1 MPKTFQRNGQFW
13 LLALQVA
20 TVNFFTGGFGPSQA
34 LLREDQGTSLGV
46 AGLHGTAMG
55 IAAIIAGGMNSK
67 LVHRFG
73 RPNTTWIGLT
83 VFSIGIVFF
92 VFSPPVQLTLVATLV
107 AGWGIS
113 VVINN
118 VNTAGSH
125 AFAERSHTAVAQ
137 INAVAIAGFVT
148 GNFVIGTTANI
159 VRDQWRIGLLI
170 TIPFILALF
179 IKGRKFEP
187 DSHIPDEDG
196 PQRGKLSRGYWLS
209 WTGFFI
215 SISAEFATSFWS
227 ASLISDR
234 TDASA
239 AISTLAVIAFGAGIG
254 TGRWY
259 AGRLLK
265 RFHADE
271 QLKIALALQ
280 FIAFGLFWSSHIL
293 VLSLVTLF
301 MVGLGI
307 SVQFPLFTLR
317 LVAFSEGR
325 PDLAIGK
332 SSIAAGIAIASS
344 PLLLGILGDNFGISR
359 AYIMVPVLIALGFIM
374 VALSPSKHLG
384 VNNI

>member
-34 LLREDQGTSLGV
+34 LLREDQGTSLGI
-46 AGLHGTAMG
+46 AGLHGTALG
-55 IAAIIAGGMNSK
+55 VAAIIAGGFNSK
-67 LVHRFG
+67 LVHRYG
-73 RPNTTWIGLT
+73 RSNTTWIGLT
-83 VFSIGIVFF
+83 VFSIGITFF
-92 VFSPPVQLTLVATLV
+92 VFAPPVQLTLIATLI
-107 AGWGIS
+107 AGLGTSI
-113 VVINN
+113 VINN

-137 INAVAIAGFVT
+137 INAIAIAGFVT
-148 GNFVIGTTANI
+148 GNFIIGTTANV

-170 TIPFILALF
+170 TIPFALALF

-187 DSHIPDEDG
+187 DSHIPDESG
-196 PQRGKLSRGYWLS
+196 PQRGKLSKGFWFS

-215 SISAEFATSFWS
+215 SISAEFATTFWS

-234 TDASA
+234 TEASA
-239 AISTLAVIAFGAGIG
+239 AISTLAVIAFGTGVG

-271 QLKIALALQ
+271 QLKMALFLQ
-280 FIAFGLFWSSHIL
+280 FIAFGLFWSSH
-293 VLSLVTLF
+293 VLALCLITLF
-301 MVGLGI
+301 LVGLGI

-317 LVAFSEGR
+317 MVAFSEGR

-359 AYIMVPVLIALGFIM
+359 AYIMVPVLVALGFTM
-374 VALSPSKHLG
+374 VVLSPSKHLG
-384 VNNI
+384 ANNI

>member
-20 TVNFFTGGFGPSQA
+20 TVNFFIGGFGPSQA
-34 LLREDQGTSLGV
+34 LLREDQGTSLGI
-46 AGLHGTAMG
+46 AGLHGTALG
-55 IAAIIAGGMNSK
+55 VAAIIAGGFNSK

-73 RPNTTWIGLT
+73 RSNTTWIGIS
-83 VFSIGIVFF
+83 VFSIGITFF
-92 VFSPPVQLTLVATLV
+92 VFAPPVQLTLVATLI
-107 AGWGIS
+107 AGLGTS

-125 AFAERSHTAVAQ
+125 LFAARSHTAVAQ
-137 INAVAIAGFVT
+137 LNAIAIAGFVT
-148 GNFVIGTTANI
+148 GNFIIGSTANI
-159 VRDQWRIGLLI
+159 VRDQWRVGLLI
-170 TIPFILALF
+170 TIPFALALF

-187 DSHIPDEDG
+187 ASHIPDESG
-196 PQRGKLSRGYWLS
+196 PQRGKLSKGYWFS

-234 TDASA
+234 TDATA
-239 AISTLAVIAFGAGIG
+239 AISTLAVIAFGTGVG

-259 AGRLLK
+259 AGRVLK

-271 QLKIALALQ
+271 QLKLALSVQ

-293 VLSLVTLF
+293 IFSLITLF

-317 LVAFSEGR
+317 MVAFSEGR

-359 AYIMVPVLIALGFIM
+359 AYIMVPVLIAIGFSM
-374 VALSPSKHLG
+374 VLLSPSKHLG
-384 VNNI
+384 ANNI

>member
-34 LLREDQGTSLGV
+34 LLREDQGTSLSI

-55 IAAIIAGGMNSK
+55 VAAIFAGWLNSK
-67 LVHRFG
+67 MVHRFG
-73 RPNTTWIGLT
+73 RSNSTWIGLI
-83 VFSIGIVFF
+83 VFSIGIVIF
-92 VFSPPVQLTLVATLV
+92 VFSPPVQLTLLATLI
-107 AGWGIS
+107 AGFGIS

-125 AFAERSHTAVAQ
+125 AFAENSHTAVAQ

-148 GNFVIGTTANI
+148 GNFIIGSTANI
-159 VRDQWRIGLLI
+159 VRDQWRVGLLI
-170 TIPFILALF
+170 TIPFILGMF
-179 IKGRKFEP
+179 IFGRKYQP
-187 DSHIPDEDG
+187 DSHIPDESG
-196 PQRGKLSRGYWLS
+196 PQRGKLSRGFWIS
-209 WTGFFI
+209 FTGFFI

-234 TDASA
+234 TDASS
-239 AISTLAVIAFGAGIG
+239 AISTLAVIAFGTGVG

-280 FIAFGLFWSSHIL
+280 FVAFGFFWSSHIL
-293 VLSLVTLF
+293 AFSLLTLF
-301 MVGLGI
+301 FVGLGI

-317 LVAFSEGR
+317 MVAFSEGR
-325 PDLAIGK
+325 PDLSIGK

-359 AYIMVPVLIALGFIM
+359 AYIMVPVLIALGFTM
-374 VALSPSKHLG
+374 VLISPSKHLG
-384 VNNI
+384 KNNV

>member
-46 AGLHGTAMG
+46 AGLHGTALG
-55 IAAIIAGGMNSK
+55 VAAIIAGGFNSK
-67 LVHRFG
+67 LVHRYG
-73 RPNTTWIGLT
+73 RSSTTWIGLS
-83 VFSIGIVFF
+83 VFSLGIVFF
-92 VFSPPVQLTLVATLV
+92 VFAPPVQLTLIATLF
-107 AGWGIS
+107 AGLGTSI
-113 VVINN
+113 VINN

-125 AFAERSHTAVAQ
+125 VFAERSHTAVAQ
-137 INAVAIAGFVT
+137 INAIAIAGFVA
-148 GNFVIGTTANI
+148 GNFIIGSTANI
-159 VRDQWRIGLLI
+159 VRDQWRLGLLI

-179 IKGRKFEP
+179 IKGRKHQD
-187 DSHIPDEDG
+187 DSHVRDETG
-196 PQRGKLSRGYWLS
+196 PQRGKLSRGFWFS

-239 AISTLAVIAFGAGIG
+239 AISTLAVIAFGTGVG

-271 QLKIALALQ
+271 QLKIALSLQ

-293 VLSLVTLF
+293 ALCLITLF

-317 LVAFSEGR
+317 MVAFSEGR

-344 PLLLGILGDNFGISR
+344 PLLLGVLGDNFGISR
-359 AYIMVPVLIALGFIM
+359 AYIMVPVLIALGFAM

>member
-34 LLREDQGTSLGV
+34 LLREDQGTSLSI

-55 IAAIIAGGMNSK
+55 VAAIIAGWVNSK
-67 LVHRFG
+67 MVHRFG
-73 RPNTTWIGLT
+73 RSNSTWIGLI
-83 VFSIGIVFF
+83 VFSIGIVIF
-92 VFSPPVQLTLVATLV
+92 VFSPPVQLTLFATLI
-107 AGWGIS
+107 AGFGIS

-148 GNFVIGTTANI
+148 GNFIIGSTANI
-159 VRDQWRIGLLI
+159 VRDQWRVGLLI
-170 TIPFILALF
+170 TIPFILGMF
-179 IKGRKFEP
+179 IFGRKYQP
-187 DSHIPDEDG
+187 DSHIPDEAG
-196 PQRGKLSRGYWLS
+196 PQRGKLSRGFWIS
-209 WTGFFI
+209 FTGFFI

-234 TDASA
+234 TDASS
-239 AISTLAVIAFGAGIG
+239 AISTLAVIAFGTGVG

-280 FIAFGLFWSSHIL
+280 FVAFGFFWSSHIL
-293 VLSLVTLF
+293 AFSLLTLF
-301 MVGLGI
+301 FVGLGI

-317 LVAFSEGR
+317 MVAFSEGR
-325 PDLAIGK
+325 PDLSIGK

-374 VALSPSKHLG
+374 VLISPSKHLTT
-384 VNNI
+384 NNA

>member
-1 MPKTFQRNGQFW
+1 
-13 LLALQVA
+13 
-20 TVNFFTGGFGPSQA
+20 
-34 LLREDQGTSLGV
+34 LLREDQGTSLGI
-46 AGLHGTAMG
+46 AGLHGTALG
-55 IAAIIAGGMNSK
+55 VAAIIAGGFNSK

-73 RPNTTWIGLT
+73 RSNTTWIGLS
-83 VFSIGIVFF
+83 VFSIGIAFF
-92 VFSPPVQLTLVATLV
+92 VFAPPVQLTLIATLI
-107 AGWGIS
+107 AGLGTSI
-113 VVINN
+113 VINN

-137 INAVAIAGFVT
+137 LNAIAIAGFVT
-148 GNFVIGTTANI
+148 GNFIVGTTANI
-159 VRDQWRIGLLI
+159 VRDQWRLGLLI

-196 PQRGKLSRGYWLS
+196 PQRGKLSKGFWFS
-209 WTGFFI
+209 FAGFFL
-215 SISAEFATSFWS
+215 SICAEFATSFWS
-227 ASLISDR
+227 ASLISNR

-239 AISTLAVIAFGAGIG
+239 AISTLAVIAFGSGVG

-259 AGRLLK
+259 AGRVLK

-271 QLKIALALQ
+271 QLKMALCLQ
-280 FIAFGLFWSSHIL
+280 FIAFWLFWSSHNL
-293 VLSLVTLF
+293 VLCLITLF

-307 SVQFPLFTLR
+307 AVQFPLFTLR
-317 LVAFSEGR
+317 MVAFSEGR

-359 AYIMVPVLIALGFIM
+359 AYIMVPVLIALCLAM
-374 VALSPSKHLG
+374 VLLSSSKHLG
-384 VNNI
+384 ANNI

>member
-1 MPKTFQRNGQFW
+1 MPKTFQRNGHFW

-34 LLREDQGTSLGV
+34 LLRQDQGTSLGV

-55 IAAIIAGGMNSK
+55 VAAIFAGGVNSK
-67 LVHRFG
+67 MVHRFG
-73 RPNTTWIGLT
+73 RSNTTWLGLAI
-83 VFSIGIVFF
+83 FSLGIVFF
-92 VFSPPVQLTLVATLV
+92 VFAPPVQMTLFATLI
-107 AGWGIS
+107 AGFGIS

-137 INAVAIAGFVT
+137 INAVAIAGFVI
-148 GNFVIGTTANI
+148 GNFIIGSTANFA
-159 VRDQWRIGLLI
+159 RDQWRLGFLI
-170 TIPFILALF
+170 TIPFILVLF

-196 PQRGKLSRGYWLS
+196 PQRGRLSRGFWLS

-215 SISAEFATSFWS
+215 SISAEFATTFWS

-234 TDASA
+234 TDASP
-239 AISTLAVIAFGAGIG
+239 AISTLAVIAFGTGVG
-254 TGRWY
+254 LGRWY

-271 QLKIALALQ
+271 QLKIALLLQ
-280 FIAFGLFWSSHIL
+280 FVAFGLFWSSHIL
-293 VLSLVTLF
+293 AFCLITLF
-301 MVGLGI
+301 FVGLGI

-317 LVAFSEGR
+317 MVAFSEGR
-325 PDLAIGK
+325 PDLAMGK

-359 AYIMVPVLIALGFIM
+359 AYIMVPVLIALGFTM
-374 VALSPSKHLG
+374 VLISPSKHLG
-384 VNNI
+384 TNKI

>member
-1 MPKTFQRNGQFW
+1 M
-13 LLALQVA
+13 
-20 TVNFFTGGFGPSQA
+20 
-34 LLREDQGTSLGV
+34 LREDQGTSLGI
-46 AGLHGTAMG
+46 AGLHGTALG
-55 IAAIIAGGMNSK
+55 VAAIIAGGFNSK

-73 RPNTTWIGLT
+73 RSNTTWIGLS
-83 VFSIGIVFF
+83 VFSIGITFF
-92 VFSPPVQLTLVATLV
+92 VFAPPVQLTLLATLI
-107 AGWGIS
+107 AGLGTS

-125 AFAERSHTAVAQ
+125 LFAERSHTAVSQ
-137 INAVAIAGFVT
+137 LNAIAIAGFVT
-148 GNFVIGTTANI
+148 GNFIIGSTANI
-159 VRDQWRIGLLI
+159 VRDQWRVGLLI
-170 TIPFILALF
+170 TIPFALALF

-187 DSHIPDEDG
+187 DSHIPDESG
-196 PQRGKLSRGYWLS
+196 PQRGKLSKGYWFS

-234 TDASA
+234 TYASA
-239 AISTLAVIAFGAGIG
+239 AISTLAVIAFGTGVG

-259 AGRLLK
+259 AGRVLK

-271 QLKIALALQ
+271 QLKLALSLQ

-293 VLSLVTLF
+293 VFSLITLF

-317 LVAFSEGR
+317 MVAFSEGR

-359 AYIMVPVLIALGFIM
+359 AYIMVPVLIAIGFTM
-374 VALSPSKHLG
+374 VLLSPSKHLG
-384 VNNI
+384 ANNI

>member
-34 LLREDQGTSLGV
+34 LLREDQGTSLGI
-46 AGLHGTAMG
+46 AGLHGTALG
-55 IAAIIAGGMNSK
+55 IAAIVAGGLNSK
-67 LVHRFG
+67 LVHRYG
-73 RPNTTWIGLT
+73 RSNTTWIGLT
-83 VFSIGIVFF
+83 VFSVGIAFF
-92 VFSPPVQLTLVATLV
+92 VFAPPVQLTLLATLI
-107 AGWGIS
+107 AGFGTS

-137 INAVAIAGFVT
+137 LNAIAIAGFVT
-148 GNFVIGTTANI
+148 GNFIVGSTANV
-159 VRDQWRIGLLI
+159 VRDQWRLGLLI
-170 TIPFILALF
+170 TIPFALALF

-187 DSHIPDEDG
+187 DSHVPDESG
-196 PQRGKLSRGYWLS
+196 PQRGKLSKGFWFS

-215 SISAEFATSFWS
+215 SISAEFATTFWS

-239 AISTLAVIAFGAGIG
+239 AISTLAVIAFGTGVG

-271 QLKIALALQ
+271 QLKLALTLQ
-280 FIAFGLFWSSHIL
+280 FVAFGFFWSSHIL
-293 VLSLVTLF
+293 VLSLITLF
-301 MVGLGI
+301 FVGLGI

-317 LVAFSEGR
+317 MVAFSEGR

-359 AYIMVPVLIALGFIM
+359 AYIMVPVLVALGFAM
-374 VALSPSKHLG
+374 VLFSPSKHLG
-384 VNNI
+384 ANNI

>member
-34 LLREDQGTSLGV
+34 LLREDQGTSLGI
-46 AGLHGTAMG
+46 AGLHGTALG
-55 IAAIIAGGMNSK
+55 VAAIIAGGFNSK

-73 RPNTTWIGLT
+73 RSNTTWIGLT
-83 VFSIGIVFF
+83 VFSIGIAFF
-92 VFSPPVQLTLVATLV
+92 VFAPPVQLTLVATLI
-107 AGWGIS
+107 AGLGTS

-137 INAVAIAGFVT
+137 LNAIAIAGFVT
-148 GNFVIGTTANI
+148 GNFIVGSTANV
-159 VRDQWRIGLLI
+159 VRDQWRLGLLI
-170 TIPFILALF
+170 TIPFALALF

-187 DSHIPDEDG
+187 DSHVPDESG
-196 PQRGKLSRGYWLS
+196 PQRGKLSKGFWFS

-215 SISAEFATSFWS
+215 SISAEFATTFWS

-234 TDASA
+234 TDASS
-239 AISTLAVIAFGAGIG
+239 AISTLAVISFGTGVG

-271 QLKIALALQ
+271 QIKLALTLQ

-293 VLSLVTLF
+293 VLSLITLF
-301 MVGLGI
+301 FVGLGI

-317 LVAFSEGR
+317 MVAFSEGR

-359 AYIMVPVLIALGFIM
+359 AYIMVPVLIALGFAM
-374 VALSPSKHLG
+374 VLFSPSKHLG
-384 VNNI
+384 ANNI

>member
-55 IAAIIAGGMNSK
+55 VAAIVAGAMNSK

-73 RPNTTWIGLT
+73 RSNTTWIGLT

-92 VFSPPVQLTLVATLV
+92 VFSPPVQFTLLATLV

-148 GNFVIGTTANI
+148 GNFIIGTTANI
-159 VRDQWRIGLLI
+159 VRDQWRVGMLI
-170 TIPFILALF
+170 TIPFILVLF

-187 DSHIPDEDG
+187 DSHTPDESG
-196 PQRGKLSRGYWLS
+196 PQRGRLSRGFWFS
-209 WTGFFI
+209 FTGFFI

-239 AISTLAVIAFGAGIG
+239 AISTLAVIAFGTGVG

-259 AGRLLK
+259 AGRVLK

-280 FIAFGLFWSSHIL
+280 FVAFGLFWSSHIL
-293 VLSLVTLF
+293 ALCLITLF

-317 LVAFSEGR
+317 MVAFSEGR

-332 SSIAAGIAIASS
+332 SSIAAGIAIACS

-359 AYIMVPVLIALGFIM
+359 AYIMVPVLIALGFTM

-384 VNNI
+384 TNNI

>member
-34 LLREDQGTSLGV
+34 LLREDQGTSLSI

-55 IAAIIAGGMNSK
+55 VAAIIAGWLNSK
-67 LVHRFG
+67 MVHRFG
-73 RPNTTWIGLT
+73 RSNSTWIGLII
-83 VFSIGIVFF
+83 FSIGIVFF
-92 VFSPPVQLTLVATLV
+92 VFSPPVQLTLLATLI
-107 AGWGIS
+107 AGFGIS

-125 AFAERSHTAVAQ
+125 AFAEQSHTAVAQ

-148 GNFVIGTTANI
+148 GNFIIGTTANI
-159 VRDQWRIGLLI
+159 IRDQWRVGLLI
-170 TIPFILALF
+170 TIPFILGMF
-179 IKGRKFEP
+179 IYGRKYQP
-187 DSHIPDEDG
+187 DSHIPDESG
-196 PQRGKLSRGYWLS
+196 PQRGKLSRGFWIS
-209 WTGFFI
+209 FTGFFI

-234 TDASA
+234 TDASS
-239 AISTLAVIAFGAGIG
+239 AISTLAVIAFGTGVG

-280 FIAFGLFWSSHIL
+280 FVAFGLFWSSHIL
-293 VLSLVTLF
+293 VFSLLTLF
-301 MVGLGI
+301 FVGLGI

-317 LVAFSEGR
+317 MVAFSEGR
-325 PDLAIGK
+325 PDLSIGK

-374 VALSPSKHLG
+374 VLISPSKHLSA
-384 VNNI
+384 NKI

>member
-55 IAAIIAGGMNSK
+55 VAAIVAGAMNSK

-73 RPNTTWIGLT
+73 RSNTTWIGLT

-92 VFSPPVQLTLVATLV
+92 VFSPPVQLTLLATLV

-148 GNFVIGTTANI
+148 GNFIIGTTANI
-159 VRDQWRIGLLI
+159 VRDQWRVGMLI
-170 TIPFILALF
+170 TIPFILVLF

-187 DSHIPDEDG
+187 DSHTPDESG
-196 PQRGKLSRGYWLS
+196 PQRGRLSRGFWFS
-209 WTGFFI
+209 FTGFFI

-239 AISTLAVIAFGAGIG
+239 AISTLAVIAFGTGVG

-259 AGRLLK
+259 AGRVLK

-293 VLSLVTLF
+293 ALCLITLF

-317 LVAFSEGR
+317 MVAFSEGR

-332 SSIAAGIAIASS
+332 SSIAAGIAIACS

-359 AYIMVPVLIALGFIM
+359 AYIMVPVLIALGFTM
-374 VALSPSKHLG
+374 VSLSPSKHLG
-384 VNNI
+384 ANNI

>member
-34 LLREDQGTSLGV
+34 LLREDQGTSLGI

-55 IAAIIAGGMNSK
+55 VAAIIAGGFNSK
-67 LVHRFG
+67 LVHRYG
-73 RPNTTWIGLT
+73 RSNTTWIGLT
-83 VFSIGIVFF
+83 IFSLGIVFF
-92 VFSPPVQLTLVATLV
+92 VFAPPVQLTLLATLI
-107 AGWGIS
+107 AGFGIS

-137 INAVAIAGFVT
+137 INAVAIAGFVI

-159 VRDQWRIGLLI
+159 VRDQWRLGLLI
-170 TIPFILALF
+170 TLPFILALF

-196 PQRGKLSRGYWLS
+196 PQRGKLSKGFWLS
-209 WTGFFI
+209 FFGFFL
-215 SISAEFATSFWS
+215 SICGEFATSFWA
-227 ASLISDR
+227 ASLISNR
-234 TDASA
+234 TEASA
-239 AISTLAVIAFGAGIG
+239 AISTLAVIAFGTGVG

-271 QLKIALALQ
+271 QLKLALCLQ
-280 FIAFGLFWSSHIL
+280 FIAFGLFWSSHNLTLCLI
-293 VLSLVTLF
+293 TLF
-301 MVGLGI
+301 LVGLGI

-317 LVAFSEGR
+317 MVAFSEGR

-344 PLLLGILGDNFGISR
+344 PLLLGILGDEFGISR
-359 AYIMVPVLIALGFIM
+359 AYIMVPVLIAGCLTM
-374 VALSPSKHLG
+374 VLLSSSKHLG
-384 VNNI
+384 ANNI

>member
-34 LLREDQGTSLGV
+34 LLREDQGTSLGI
-46 AGLHGTAMG
+46 AGLHGTALG
-55 IAAIIAGGMNSK
+55 VAAIIAGGFNSK

-73 RPNTTWIGLT
+73 RSNTTWIGLT
-83 VFSIGIVFF
+83 VFSIGIAFF
-92 VFSPPVQLTLVATLV
+92 VFAPPVQLTLVATLI
-107 AGWGIS
+107 AGFGTS

-137 INAVAIAGFVT
+137 LNAIAIAGFVT
-148 GNFVIGTTANI
+148 GNFIVGSTANV
-159 VRDQWRIGLLI
+159 VRDQWRLGLLI
-170 TIPFILALF
+170 TIPFALALF

-187 DSHIPDEDG
+187 DSHVPDESG
-196 PQRGKLSRGYWLS
+196 PQRGKLSKGFWFS

-215 SISAEFATSFWS
+215 SISAEFATTFWS

-239 AISTLAVIAFGAGIG
+239 AISTLAVIAFGTGVG

-271 QLKIALALQ
+271 QLKLALTLQ
-280 FIAFGLFWSSHIL
+280 FVAFGLFWSSHIL
-293 VLSLVTLF
+293 VLSLITLF
-301 MVGLGI
+301 FVGLGI

-317 LVAFSEGR
+317 MVAFSEGR

-359 AYIMVPVLIALGFIM
+359 AYIMVPVLIALGFAM
-374 VALSPSKHLG
+374 VLFSPSKHLG
-384 VNNI
+384 ANNI

>member
-34 LLREDQGTSLGV
+34 LLREDQGTSLGI
-46 AGLHGTAMG
+46 AGLHGTALG
-55 IAAIIAGGMNSK
+55 VAAIIAGGFNSK

-73 RPNTTWIGLT
+73 RSNTTWIGLS
-83 VFSIGIVFF
+83 VFSIGITFF
-92 VFSPPVQLTLVATLV
+92 VFAPPVQLTLLATLI
-107 AGWGIS
+107 AGLGTS

-125 AFAERSHTAVAQ
+125 LFAERSHTAVAQ
-137 INAVAIAGFVT
+137 LNAIAIAGFVT
-148 GNFVIGTTANI
+148 GNFVIGSTANI
-159 VRDQWRIGLLI
+159 VRDQWRVGLLI
-170 TIPFILALF
+170 TIPFALALF

-187 DSHIPDEDG
+187 DSHIPDESG
-196 PQRGKLSRGYWLS
+196 PQRGKLSKGYWFS

-239 AISTLAVIAFGAGIG
+239 AISTLAVIAFGTGVG

-259 AGRLLK
+259 AGRVLK

-271 QLKIALALQ
+271 QLKLALSLQ

-293 VLSLVTLF
+293 VFSLITLF

-317 LVAFSEGR
+317 MVAFSEGR

-359 AYIMVPVLIALGFIM
+359 AYIMVPVLIAIGFTM
-374 VALSPSKHLG
+374 VLLSPSKHLG
-384 VNNI
+384 ANNI

>member
-46 AGLHGTAMG
+46 AGLHGTALG
-55 IAAIIAGGMNSK
+55 VAAIIAGGFNSK
-67 LVHRFG
+67 LVHRYG
-73 RPNTTWIGLT
+73 RSSTTWIGLS
-83 VFSIGIVFF
+83 VFSLGIVFF
-92 VFSPPVQLTLVATLV
+92 VFAPPVQLTLIATLF
-107 AGWGIS
+107 AGLGTSI
-113 VVINN
+113 VINN

-125 AFAERSHTAVAQ
+125 VFAERSHTAVAQ
-137 INAVAIAGFVT
+137 INAIAIAGFVA
-148 GNFVIGTTANI
+148 GNFIIGSTANI
-159 VRDQWRIGLLI
+159 VRDQWRLGLLI

-179 IKGRKFEP
+179 IKGRKHQD
-187 DSHIPDEDG
+187 DSHVRDETG
-196 PQRGKLSRGYWLS
+196 PQRGKLSRGFWFS

-239 AISTLAVIAFGAGIG
+239 AISTLAVIAFGTGVG

-293 VLSLVTLF
+293 ALCLITLF

-317 LVAFSEGR
+317 MVAFSEGR

-344 PLLLGILGDNFGISR
+344 PLFLGVLGDNFGISR
-359 AYIMVPVLIALGFIM
+359 AYIMVPVLIALGFAM

>member
-46 AGLHGTAMG
+46 AGLHGTALG
-55 IAAIIAGGMNSK
+55 VAAIIAGGFNSK
-67 LVHRFG
+67 LVHRYG
-73 RPNTTWIGLT
+73 RSSTTWIGLS
-83 VFSIGIVFF
+83 VFSLGIVFF
-92 VFSPPVQLTLVATLV
+92 VFAPPVQLTLIATLF
-107 AGWGIS
+107 AGLGTSI
-113 VVINN
+113 VINN

-125 AFAERSHTAVAQ
+125 VFAERSHTAVAQ
-137 INAVAIAGFVT
+137 INAIAIAGFVA
-148 GNFVIGTTANI
+148 GNFIIGSTANI
-159 VRDQWRIGLLI
+159 VRDQWRLGLLI

-179 IKGRKFEP
+179 IKGRKHQD
-187 DSHIPDEDG
+187 DSHVRDETG
-196 PQRGKLSRGYWLS
+196 PQRGKLSRGFWFS

-239 AISTLAVIAFGAGIG
+239 AISTLAVIAFGTGVG

-271 QLKIALALQ
+271 QLKIALSLQ

-293 VLSLVTLF
+293 ALCLITLF

-317 LVAFSEGR
+317 MVAFSEGR

-344 PLLLGILGDNFGISR
+344 PLLLGVLGDNFGISG
-359 AYIMVPVLIALGFIM
+359 AYIMVPVLIALGFAM

>member
-34 LLREDQGTSLGV
+34 LLREDQGTSLGI
-46 AGLHGTAMG
+46 AGLHGTALG
-55 IAAIIAGGMNSK
+55 IAAIVAGGLNSK
-67 LVHRFG
+67 LVHRYG
-73 RPNTTWIGLT
+73 RSNTTWIGLT
-83 VFSIGIVFF
+83 VFSIGIAFF
-92 VFSPPVQLTLVATLV
+92 VFAPPVQLTLLATLI
-107 AGWGIS
+107 AGFGTS

-137 INAVAIAGFVT
+137 LNAIAIAGFVT
-148 GNFVIGTTANI
+148 GNFIVGSTANI
-159 VRDQWRIGLLI
+159 VRDQWRLGLLI
-170 TIPFILALF
+170 TIPFALALF

-187 DSHIPDEDG
+187 DSHVPDEAG
-196 PQRGKLSRGYWLS
+196 PQRGKLSKGFWFS
-209 WTGFFI
+209 WVGFFI
-215 SISAEFATSFWS
+215 SISAEFATTFWS

-239 AISTLAVIAFGAGIG
+239 AISTLAVIAFGTGVG

-271 QLKIALALQ
+271 QLKMALTLQ

-293 VLSLVTLF
+293 VLSLITLF
-301 MVGLGI
+301 LVGLGI

-317 LVAFSEGR
+317 MVAFSEGR

-359 AYIMVPVLIALGFIM
+359 AYIMVPVLVALGFAM
-374 VALSPSKHLG
+374 VFFSPSKHLG
-384 VNNI
+384 ANNI

>member
-1 MPKTFQRNGQFW
+1 MPKSFQRNGQFW

-55 IAAIIAGGMNSK
+55 VAAIIAGAMNSK

-73 RPNTTWIGLT
+73 RSNTTWIGLT

-92 VFSPPVQLTLVATLV
+92 VFSPPVQLTLLATLV

-148 GNFVIGTTANI
+148 GNFIIGTTANI
-159 VRDQWRIGLLI
+159 VRDQWRVGMLI
-170 TIPFILALF
+170 TIPFILVLF

-187 DSHIPDEDG
+187 DTHTPDESG
-196 PQRGKLSRGYWLS
+196 PQRGKLSRGFWFS
-209 WTGFFI
+209 FTGFFI

-239 AISTLAVIAFGAGIG
+239 AISTLAVIAFGTGVG

-259 AGRLLK
+259 AGRVLK

-280 FIAFGLFWSSHIL
+280 FVAFGLFWSSHIL
-293 VLSLVTLF
+293 ALCLITLF

-317 LVAFSEGR
+317 MVAFSEGR

-332 SSIAAGIAIASS
+332 SSIAAGIAIACS

-359 AYIMVPVLIALGFIM
+359 AYIMVPVLIALGFTM
-374 VALSPSKHLG
+374 VSLSPSKHLG
-384 VNNI
+384 ANNI

>member
-34 LLREDQGTSLGV
+34 LLREDQGTSLGI

-55 IAAIIAGGMNSK
+55 VAAIIAGGLNSK
-67 LVHRFG
+67 LVHRYG
-73 RPNTTWIGLT
+73 RSNTTWIGLT
-83 VFSIGIVFF
+83 IFSVGIVFF
-92 VFSPPVQLTLVATLV
+92 VFSPPVQLTLLATLIT
-107 AGWGIS
+107 GFGIS
-113 VVINN
+113 VVISN

-137 INAVAIAGFVT
+137 INAIAIAGFVT
-148 GNFVIGTTANI
+148 GNFIIGTTANI
-159 VRDQWRIGLLI
+159 VRGQWRMGLLI

-187 DSHIPDEDG
+187 DSHAPDEDG
-196 PQRGKLSRGYWLS
+196 PQRGRLSKGFWFSFY
-209 WTGFFI
+209 GFFL
-215 SISAEFATSFWS
+215 SICAEFATTFWS

-239 AISTLAVIAFGAGIG
+239 AISTLAVIAFGGGVG

-271 QLKIALALQ
+271 QLKMALFLQ

-293 VLSLVTLF
+293 ALCLITLF
-301 MVGLGI
+301 LVGLGI

-317 LVAFSEGR
+317 MVAFSEGR
-325 PDLAIGK
+325 PDLAMGK

-359 AYIMVPVLIALGFIM
+359 AYIMVPVLIALCFTM
-374 VALSPSKHLG
+374 VLLSPSKHLG
-384 VNNI
+384 ANNT

>member
-20 TVNFFTGGFGPSQA
+20 AVNFFTGGFGPSQA
-34 LLREDQGTSLGV
+34 LLREDQGTSLSI

-55 IAAIIAGGMNSK
+55 VAAIFAGWLNSK
-67 LVHRFG
+67 MVHRFG
-73 RPNTTWIGLT
+73 RSNSTWIGLI
-83 VFSIGIVFF
+83 VFSIGIVIF
-92 VFSPPVQLTLVATLV
+92 VFSPPVQLTLLATLI
-107 AGWGIS
+107 AGFGIS

-125 AFAERSHTAVAQ
+125 AFAENSHTAVAQ

-148 GNFVIGTTANI
+148 GNFIIGSTANI
-159 VRDQWRIGLLI
+159 VRDQWRVGLLI
-170 TIPFILALF
+170 TIPFILGMF
-179 IKGRKFEP
+179 IFGRKYQP
-187 DSHIPDEDG
+187 DSHIPDESG
-196 PQRGKLSRGYWLS
+196 PQRGKLSRGFWIS
-209 WTGFFI
+209 FTGFFI

-234 TDASA
+234 TDASS
-239 AISTLAVIAFGAGIG
+239 AISTLAVIAFGTGVG

-280 FIAFGLFWSSHIL
+280 FVAFGFFWSSHIL
-293 VLSLVTLF
+293 AFSLLTLF
-301 MVGLGI
+301 FVGLGI

-317 LVAFSEGR
+317 MVAFSEGR
-325 PDLAIGK
+325 PDLSIGK

-359 AYIMVPVLIALGFIM
+359 AYIMVPVLIALGFTM
-374 VALSPSKHLG
+374 VLISPSKHLAT
-384 VNNI
+384 NSA

>member
-34 LLREDQGTSLGV
+34 LLREDQGTSLGI
-46 AGLHGTAMG
+46 AGLHGTALG
-55 IAAIIAGGMNSK
+55 VAAIIAGGFNSK

-73 RPNTTWIGLT
+73 RSNTTWIGLS
-83 VFSIGIVFF
+83 VFSIGITFF
-92 VFSPPVQLTLVATLV
+92 VFTPPVQLTLLATLI
-107 AGWGIS
+107 AGLGTS

-125 AFAERSHTAVAQ
+125 LFAERSHTAVAQ
-137 INAVAIAGFVT
+137 LNAIAIAGFVT
-148 GNFVIGTTANI
+148 GNFVIGSTANI
-159 VRDQWRIGLLI
+159 VRDQWRVGLLI
-170 TIPFILALF
+170 TIPFALALF

-187 DSHIPDEDG
+187 DSHIPDESG
-196 PQRGKLSRGYWLS
+196 PQRGKLSKGYWFS

-239 AISTLAVIAFGAGIG
+239 AISTLAVIAFGTGVG

-259 AGRLLK
+259 AGRVLK

-271 QLKIALALQ
+271 QLKLALSLQ

-293 VLSLVTLF
+293 VFSLITLF

-317 LVAFSEGR
+317 MVAFSEGR

-359 AYIMVPVLIALGFIM
+359 AYIMVPVLIAIGFAM
-374 VALSPSKHLG
+374 VLFSPSKHLG
-384 VNNI
+384 ANNI

>member
-1 MPKTFQRNGQFW
+1 MPKTFKRNGQFW

-34 LLREDQGTSLGV
+34 LLREDQGTSLSI

-55 IAAIIAGGMNSK
+55 VAAIFAGWLNSK
-67 LVHRFG
+67 MVHRFG
-73 RPNTTWIGLT
+73 RSNSTWIGLI
-83 VFSIGIVFF
+83 VFSIGIVIF
-92 VFSPPVQLTLVATLV
+92 VFSPPVQLTLLATLI
-107 AGWGIS
+107 AGFGIS

-125 AFAERSHTAVAQ
+125 AFAENSHTAVAQ

-148 GNFVIGTTANI
+148 GNFIIGSTANI
-159 VRDQWRIGLLI
+159 VRDQWRVGLLI
-170 TIPFILALF
+170 TIPFILGMF
-179 IKGRKFEP
+179 IFGRKYQP
-187 DSHIPDEDG
+187 DSHIPDESG
-196 PQRGKLSRGYWLS
+196 PQRGKLSRGFWIS
-209 WTGFFI
+209 FTGFFI

-234 TDASA
+234 TDASS
-239 AISTLAVIAFGAGIG
+239 AISTLAVIAFGTGVG

-280 FIAFGLFWSSHIL
+280 FVAFGFFWSSHIL
-293 VLSLVTLF
+293 AFSLLTLF
-301 MVGLGI
+301 FVGLGI

-317 LVAFSEGR
+317 MVAFSEGR
-325 PDLAIGK
+325 PDLSIGK

-359 AYIMVPVLIALGFIM
+359 AYIMVPVLIALGFTM
-374 VALSPSKHLG
+374 VLISPSKHLG
-384 VNNI
+384 KNNI

>member
-1 MPKTFQRNGQFW
+1 MPKTFKRNGQFW

-34 LLREDQGTSLGV
+34 LLREDQGTSLGI

-55 IAAIIAGGMNSK
+55 IAAIIAGGLNSK
-67 LVHRFG
+67 LVHRYG
-73 RPNTTWIGLT
+73 RSNTTWIGLS

-92 VFSPPVQLTLVATLV
+92 VFAPPVQLTLLATLI
-107 AGWGIS
+107 AGLGIS

-148 GNFVIGTTANI
+148 GNFIIGTTANI
-159 VRDQWRIGLLI
+159 VRGQWRLGLLI
-170 TIPFILALF
+170 TIPFILAMF

-187 DSHIPDEDG
+187 DSHIPDESG

-227 ASLISDR
+227 ASLISNR
-234 TDASA
+234 TEASA
-239 AISTLAVIAFGAGIG
+239 AISTLAVIAFGTGVG

-271 QLKIALALQ
+271 QLKLALVLQ

-293 VLSLVTLF
+293 ALCLVTLF
-301 MVGLGI
+301 LVGLGI

-317 LVAFSEGR
+317 LVAFSDGR

-332 SSIAAGIAIASS
+332 SSIAAGFAIACS
-344 PLLLGILGDNFGISR
+344 PLFLGILGDNFGISR
-359 AYIMVPVLIALGFIM
+359 AYIMVPVLIALCFTM
-374 VALSPSKHLG
+374 VVLSPSKHLG
-384 VNNI
+384 MNNI

>member
-34 LLREDQGTSLGV
+34 LLREDQGTSLGI
-46 AGLHGTAMG
+46 AGLHGTALG
-55 IAAIIAGGMNSK
+55 VAAIIAGGFNSK
-67 LVHRFG
+67 LVHRYG
-73 RPNTTWIGLT
+73 RSNTTWIGLT
-83 VFSIGIVFF
+83 IFSTGITFF
-92 VFSPPVQLTLVATLV
+92 VFAPPVQLTLIATLI
-107 AGWGIS
+107 AGLGTSI
-113 VVINN
+113 VINN

-137 INAVAIAGFVT
+137 INAIAIAGFVT
-148 GNFVIGTTANI
+148 GNFIIGTTANV

-170 TIPFILALF
+170 TIPFALALF

-187 DSHIPDEDG
+187 DSHIPDESG
-196 PQRGKLSRGYWLS
+196 PQRGKLSKGFWFS

-215 SISAEFATSFWS
+215 SISAEFATTFWS

-234 TDASA
+234 TEASA
-239 AISTLAVIAFGAGIG
+239 AISTLAVIAFGTGVG

-271 QLKIALALQ
+271 QLKMALFLQ

-293 VLSLVTLF
+293 ALCLITLF
-301 MVGLGI
+301 LVGLGI

-317 LVAFSEGR
+317 MVAFSEGR

-359 AYIMVPVLIALGFIM
+359 AYIMVPVLVALGFTM
-374 VALSPSKHLG
+374 VVLSPSKHLG
-384 VNNI
+384 ANNI

>member
-34 LLREDQGTSLGV
+34 LLQEDQGTSLGV

-55 IAAIIAGGMNSK
+55 VAAIFAGWLNSK
-67 LVHRFG
+67 MVHRFG
-73 RPNTTWIGLT
+73 RSNSTWIGLII
-83 VFSIGIVFF
+83 FSIGIVFF
-92 VFSPPVQLTLVATLV
+92 VFAPPVQLTLLATLI
-107 AGWGIS
+107 AGFGIS

-125 AFAERSHTAVAQ
+125 AFAESSHTAVAQ

-148 GNFVIGTTANI
+148 GNFIIGSTANI
-159 VRDQWRIGLLI
+159 VRDQWRVGLLI
-170 TIPFILALF
+170 TIPFILGMF
-179 IKGRKFEP
+179 IFGRKYQP
-187 DSHIPDEDG
+187 DSHIPDESG
-196 PQRGKLSRGYWLS
+196 PQRGKLSRGFWIS
-209 WTGFFI
+209 FTGFFI

-234 TDASA
+234 TDASS
-239 AISTLAVIAFGAGIG
+239 AISTLAVIAFGTGVG

-280 FIAFGLFWSSHIL
+280 FVAFGFFWSSHIL
-293 VLSLVTLF
+293 AFSLLTLF
-301 MVGLGI
+301 FVGLGI

-317 LVAFSEGR
+317 MVAFSEGR
-325 PDLAIGK
+325 PDLSIGK

-384 VNNI
+384 ANNI

>member
-34 LLREDQGTSLGV
+34 LLREDQGTSLGI
-46 AGLHGTAMG
+46 AGLHGTALG
-55 IAAIIAGGMNSK
+55 VAAIIAGGFNSK

-73 RPNTTWIGLT
+73 RSNTTWIGLS
-83 VFSIGIVFF
+83 VFSIGITFF
-92 VFSPPVQLTLVATLV
+92 VFAPPVQLTLLATLI
-107 AGWGIS
+107 AGLGTSI
-113 VVINN
+113 VINN

-125 AFAERSHTAVAQ
+125 LFAERSHTAVAQ
-137 INAVAIAGFVT
+137 LNAIAIAGFVT
-148 GNFVIGTTANI
+148 GNFIIGSTANI
-159 VRDQWRIGLLI
+159 VRDQWRVGLLI
-170 TIPFILALF
+170 TIPFALALF

-187 DSHIPDEDG
+187 DSHIPDESG
-196 PQRGKLSRGYWLS
+196 PQRGKLSKGYWFS

-239 AISTLAVIAFGAGIG
+239 AISTLAVIAFGTGVG

-259 AGRLLK
+259 AGRVLK

-271 QLKIALALQ
+271 QLKLALSLQ

-293 VLSLVTLF
+293 VFSLITLF

-317 LVAFSEGR
+317 MVAFSEGR

-359 AYIMVPVLIALGFIM
+359 AYIMVPVLIAIGFTM
-374 VALSPSKHLG
+374 VLLSPSKHLG
-384 VNNI
+384 ANNI

>member
-1 MPKTFQRNGQFW
+1 M
-13 LLALQVA
+13 
-20 TVNFFTGGFGPSQA
+20 
-34 LLREDQGTSLGV
+34 GV
-46 AGLHGTAMG
+46 
-55 IAAIIAGGMNSK
+55 AAIIAGWLNSK
-67 LVHRFG
+67 MVHRFG
-73 RPNTTWIGLT
+73 RSNSTWIGLII
-83 VFSIGIVFF
+83 FSIGIVFF
-92 VFSPPVQLTLVATLV
+92 VFSPPVQLTLLATLI
-107 AGWGIS
+107 AGFGIS

-148 GNFVIGTTANI
+148 GNFIIGTTANI
-159 VRDQWRIGLLI
+159 IRDQWRVGLLI
-170 TIPFILALF
+170 TIPFILGMF
-179 IKGRKFEP
+179 IYGRKYQP
-187 DSHIPDEDG
+187 DSHIPDESG
-196 PQRGKLSRGYWLS
+196 PQRGKLSRGFWIS
-209 WTGFFI
+209 FTGFFI

-234 TDASA
+234 TDASS
-239 AISTLAVIAFGAGIG
+239 AISTLAVIAFGTGVG

-280 FIAFGLFWSSHIL
+280 FVAFGLFWSSHIL
-293 VLSLVTLF
+293 VFSLLTLF
-301 MVGLGI
+301 FVGLGI

-317 LVAFSEGR
+317 MVAFSEGR
-325 PDLAIGK
+325 PDLSIGK

-374 VALSPSKHLG
+374 VLISPSKHLSA
-384 VNNI
+384 NKI

>member
-46 AGLHGTAMG
+46 AGLHGTALG
-55 IAAIIAGGMNSK
+55 VAAIIAGGFNSK
-67 LVHRFG
+67 LVHRYG
-73 RPNTTWIGLT
+73 RSSTTWIGLS
-83 VFSIGIVFF
+83 VFSLGIVFF
-92 VFSPPVQLTLVATLV
+92 VFAPPVQLTLIATLF
-107 AGWGIS
+107 AGLGTSI
-113 VVINN
+113 VINN

-125 AFAERSHTAVAQ
+125 VFAERSHTAVAQ
-137 INAVAIAGFVT
+137 INAIAIAGFVA
-148 GNFVIGTTANI
+148 GNFIIGSTANI
-159 VRDQWRIGLLI
+159 VRDQWRLGLLI

-179 IKGRKFEP
+179 IKGRKHQD
-187 DSHIPDEDG
+187 DSHVRDETG
-196 PQRGKLSRGYWLS
+196 PQRGKLSRGFWFS

-239 AISTLAVIAFGAGIG
+239 AISTLAVIAFGTGVG

-293 VLSLVTLF
+293 ALCLITLF

-317 LVAFSEGR
+317 MVAFSEGR

-344 PLLLGILGDNFGISR
+344 PLFLGVLGDNFGISR
-359 AYIMVPVLIALGFIM
+359 AYIMVPVLFALGFAM